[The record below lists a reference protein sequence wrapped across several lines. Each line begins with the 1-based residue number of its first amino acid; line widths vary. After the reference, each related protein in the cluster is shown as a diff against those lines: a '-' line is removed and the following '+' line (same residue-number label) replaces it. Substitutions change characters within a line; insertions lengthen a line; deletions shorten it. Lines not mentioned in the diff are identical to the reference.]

1 MDGMMVLAKICGIT
15 NWADAR
21 AACDAGADALGFNF
35 YAGSPRAI
43 APAAAW
49 RIIRRL
55 PPFVAPVGIFVNWSP
70 EAVLSLADALR
81 LAAVQLSGDESPR
94 DVAACARRACVIWAL
109 RVGAGFSL
117 ARLRASAGVAAYLLD
132 ADRTGQY
139 GGTGR
144 TISWPL
150 ARRAARSHRII
161 LAGGLT
167 PENVADAILLVRPYA
182 VDVAS
187 GVESRSGRP
196 GQKDPGKLRAFL
208 GEVARANRLLAGDAR
223 QASEAAS

>member
-1 MDGMMVLAKICGIT
+1 M
-15 NWADAR
+15 
-21 AACDAGADALGFNF
+21 
-35 YAGSPRAI
+35 
-43 APAAAW
+43 
-49 RIIRRL
+49 
-55 PPFVAPVGIFVNWSP
+55 GIFVNWAP
-70 EAVLSLADALR
+70 EAVLSLADALH

-94 DVAACARRACVIWAL
+94 DVAACARRACVIRVV

-117 ARLRASAGVAAYLLD
+117 ARLRAAGVAAFLLD
-132 ADRTGQY
+132 AAQTGQY

-167 PENVADAILLVRPYA
+167 PENVADAILIARPYA

-187 GVESRSGRP
+187 GVETRSGRP

-208 GEVARANRLLAGDAR
+208 SEVARANRLLAGDAR
-223 QASEAAS
+223 RAAQAAS